1 MSYKNDDDKRD
12 KILENIR
19 KKSKKKLDD
28 AMNRQSA
35 NIRQFYQNL
44 FTTRLINMK
53 NVTKKGIT
61 LGQLCILIL
70 PIR

>member
-1 MSYKNDDDKRD
+1 
-12 KILENIR
+12 
-19 KKSKKKLDD
+19 
-28 AMNRQSA
+28 MNRQSA